1 MPPVIVVMGVSGCG
15 KTTVA
20 SELARLLDCEFVEG
34 DAFHPS
40 ANVEK
45 MRAGIPLTD
54 ADRRDWL
61 LALAQRMRHAREQN
75 QALALSCSALKRS
88 YRDVLRTAVPDLQLV
103 HLVADFELI
112 AQRMSQRPGHYMPAS
127 LLESQ
132 FAALEAPGT
141 DENAWAMPATQSASA
156 IVQSLG
162 QRLQSLPA
170 RTPHE

>member
-1 MPPVIVVMGVSGCG
+1 MARSKISTDLIQRVSDVVDQKLNGKISLILCHHSTRRLVIQ
-15 KTTVA
+15 
-20 SELARLLDCEFVEG
+20 
-34 DAFHPS
+34 
-40 ANVEK
+40 
-45 MRAGIPLTD
+45 LTD